1 MPARHLRCRGS
12 RREGGHPGDRGS
24 SRRPPAAGCAGPHRE
39 NWPEVGVPV
48 PARHLRCRG
57 SRREGGHPGG
67 RGPSRP
73 PACGGLCRPPPG
85 ELARG
90 RRSLACAPPALL
102 GFTPRGGPSGRSGSV
117 PPPAC
122 GGLCRPPPG
131 ELARGRR
138 SLACAPPALLGSTPT
153 GEPTGRS
160 GSFPSARL
168 RRAVPAPTGRTGQRS
183 AFPVPARH
191 LRRAVPAPTGRT
203 GLRHLRCWG
212 PRHADRGP
220 SRPPACGGLC
230 RRELARS
237 AFPACAP
244 PALLGSRR
252 EGGHPGDRDPS
263 RRPPAAGCAGP
274 HRENWPEVGVPLPVR
289 HLRCWGPRREGGH
302 PGDRGPSRPPA
313 CGGLCRRR
321 SAFPCLRATCAAG
334 VHADR
339 GANREIGVLPVRPPA
354 AGCAGPHRENWPEV
368 GVPLPARHLRERR
381 RLPDDAWPSAK
392 KTDGSELRSLPAFS
406 GGKCER
412 GARPPFTKRQLQIGT
427 RRSARQC
434 AREFRFRR
442 EAPGGSGAGAQFL
455 PSRQPK
461 PVQRCAPAPGPLDPG
476 REAPGG
482 SGAGAQFLPS
492 RQPKPLQQCAPAP
505 GPLDPGRAAPG
516 GSGAGAQFLP
526 TRQPNRSSGVPP
538 LSNRST

>member
-1 MPARHLRCRGS
+1 MHLRAVRDNSGARFRSHPGGDAGLEARNRENWPALPLHRTFSPSAESHDRRLAERTTTHGTCPGGTPLRLREPWPRWAPRRHSASTPSAAPAVPPEVGVPVPARHLRCRGS

-39 NWPEVGVPV
+39 NCPEVGVPW
-48 PARHLRCRG
+48 PARHLRC
-57 SRREGGHPGG
+57 
-67 RGPSRP
+67 
-73 PACGGLCRPPPG
+73 
-85 ELARG
+85 
-90 RRSLACAPPALL
+90 
-102 GFTPRGGPSGRSGSV
+102 
-117 PPPAC
+117 
-122 GGLCRPPPG
+122 
-131 ELARGRR
+131 
-138 SLACAPPALLGSTPT
+138 
-153 GEPTGRS
+153 
-160 GSFPSARL
+160 
-168 RRAVPAPTGRTGQRS
+168 
-183 AFPVPARH
+183 
-191 LRRAVPAPTGRT
+191 
-203 GLRHLRCWG
+203 W
-212 PRHADRGP
+212 
-220 SRPPACGGLC
+220 
-230 RRELARS
+230 
-237 AFPACAP
+237 
-244 PALLGSRR
+244 GSRR
-252 EGGHPGDRDPS
+252 EGGHPGDRGPS

-339 GANREIGVLPVRPPA
+339 GANREGDRGPSRPPA
-354 AGCAGPHRENWPEV
+354 CGGLCRPPPGELARGRRSPACAPPALLGFTPRGGPSGRSGSVPPPACGGLCRPEV
-368 GVPLPARHLRERR
+368 GVPLPASRDCEPRSTER
-381 RLPDDAWPSAK
+381 A

-455 PSRQPK
+455 PP
-461 PVQRCAPAPGPLDPG
+461 
-476 REAPGG
+476 
-482 SGAGAQFLPS
+482 

-516 GSGAGAQFLP
+516 GPRAGAHFLP
-526 TRQPNRSSGVPP
+526 SRQPKLVQRCAPALEPP
-538 LSNRST
+538 DLK